1 MEISGN
7 SAYYAGLNAVQAG
20 QNRVDQ
26 AAGQI
31 ASTAVERS
39 AGSQSSELQVN
50 RLRGVDRSQESD
62 VASSVVQMSVG
73 KLQVELGVKVA
84 KASDEALGTLIDT
97 YA

>member
-7 SAYYAGLNAVQAG
+7 NAYYAGLNAVQAG